1 MASVSSGGVA
11 AGGSGTSAGG
21 GGLLRLDSNK
31 PTASQVQVNY
41 NHSFL
46 DKKEFNYSAKKRL
59 ESAMS
64 AKITGSISLLAP
76 GTLVEVLSLHL
87 PHAVIRSI
95 SASLDL
101 DEEVSYRKSVRALQE
116 KHPRHRK
123 ELEGIADEIKS
134 VKNGTGCSVFV
145 LYSTIEHS
153 LTVLFA
159 A

>member
-1 MASVSSGGVA
+1 
-11 AGGSGTSAGG
+11 
-21 GGLLRLDSNK
+21 
-31 PTASQVQVNY
+31 
-41 NHSFL
+41 
-46 DKKEFNYSAKKRL
+46 
-59 ESAMS
+59 MS

-116 KHPRHRK
+116 KHPQHCK
-123 ELEGIADEIKS
+123 ELESVADKIKF